1 MKSITCFNRLCVC
14 VCFFSSFQWQK
25 VIGFCPLP
33 VAYGNPGS
41 GKTKAGNAAIACT
54 GCYPSHFFNLFT
66 DVFSGKVCS
75 LTTLG
80 MQADDPTDPS
90 EIGKAAKRFFSDG
103 SSGTCRGV
111 STPKCSP
118 ICTVNDHVL
127 RWLLQPERQ
136 RYTVLVKCLN

>member
-1 MKSITCFNRLCVC
+1 MKSITCFNRLC

-66 DVFSGKVCS
+66 DAFSGKVCS

-127 RWLLQPERQ
+127 RWLLQPE
-136 RYTVLVKCLN
+136 